1 MLYIV
6 YYNNFG
12 DNTEITLPGGVESME
27 ELEKIIESALE
38 NFFGTPL
45 FYFSP
50 SDRTYSVL
58 LHCSEEEGKD
68 LILKINN
75 CILRLHDYL
84 LDTYDIWLFAG
95 IGRNTDSLLNVWE
108 CYQQASEA
116 VSYTTKN
123 YIFFPYEFIKKD
135 SNICLLYTSDAA
147 DEL

>member
-27 ELEKIIESALE
+27 ELEKIIETALE

-58 LHCSEEEGKD
+58 LHCSEEEEKD

-84 LDTYDIWLFAG
+84 LDT
-95 IGRNTDSLLNVWE
+95 
-108 CYQQASEA
+108 
-116 VSYTTKN
+116 
-123 YIFFPYEFIKKD
+123 
-135 SNICLLYTSDAA
+135 
-147 DEL
+147 